1 MRKIA
6 IVTGTSS
13 GFGMLCAVELAKAGF
28 EVISTVRS
36 LDKAENLLRLAEEQG
51 VSDFIQLQTLD
62 VTSEESVRYFADYLS
77 KFSRL
82 DVLVNN
88 AGFAL
93 GGFCEELLL
102 DEYRLQFETNVFG
115 VIAVTQ
121 AVLPIM
127 RKNRAGRIINMSS
140 ISGKFGFPGLSPYTA
155 SKHALEGLSE
165 SLRLELQPF
174 GIDVVLVEPGS
185 YQTNIWS
192 SIDNTTVNSDSP
204 YHFYMEKLL
213 EEIESGKARHGNPLD
228 VAKLVA
234 GIAAQQKTP
243 KLRYP
248 IGKGIK
254 LSLFMKSILPWR
266 LLEKAVLKKLLKN
279 KTRSPL

>member
-1 MRKIA
+1 MKRKTA

-28 EVISTVRS
+28 DVVSTMRN
-36 LDKAENLLRLAEEQG
+36 LDRAENLLKLADVHNVADQ
-51 VSDFIQLQTLD
+51 IHLHPLD
-62 VTSEESVRYFADYLS
+62 VTSAESVSTFTAYIK
-77 KFSRL
+77 KFHSIY
-82 DVLVNN
+82 VLVNN

-93 GGFCEELLL
+93 GGFAEELTV

-127 RKNRAGRIINMSS
+127 RKNRRGRIINMSS

-155 SKHALEGLSE
+155 SKHALEGYSE
-165 SLRLELQPF
+165 SLRLELMPF

-192 SIDNTTVNSDSP
+192 SIDNMTINSESP
-204 YHFYMEKLL
+204 YHFYMEALL
-213 EEIESGKARHGNPLD
+213 EDIETGKGSHGDPLD
-228 VAKLVA
+228 VAKLVTR
-234 GIAAQQKTP
+234 IATSSKTP
-243 KLRYP
+243 KLRYT
-248 IGKGIK
+248 IGKGVR
-254 LSLFMKSILPWR
+254 LSLFLKVILPWKW
-266 LLEKAVLKKLLKN
+266 LEKVILKKLLK
-279 KTRSPL
+279 

>member
-1 MRKIA
+1 MKRKIA

-62 VTSEESVRYFADYLS
+62 VTSEESVRYFAEYIS
-77 KFSRL
+77 KFPSI

-93 GGFCEELLL
+93 GGFCEELSV

-165 SLRLELQPF
+165 SLRLELKPF

-192 SIDNTTVNSDSP
+192 SIDNTTVNSDSH

-213 EEIESGKARHGNPLD
+213 EEIESGKAGHGDPLD

-266 LLEKAVLKKLLKN
+266 LLEKAVLKKLLK
-279 KTRSPL
+279 K

>member
-93 GGFCEELLL
+93 GGFCEELSV

-127 RKNRAGRIINMSS
+127 RKNRTGRIINMSS

-165 SLRLELQPF
+165 SLRLELNPF
-174 GIDVVLVEPGS
+174 GIDVVLIEPGS

-204 YHFYMEKLL
+204 YHFYMERLL
-213 EEIESGKARHGNPLD
+213 NEIESGKAGHGNPLD
-228 VAKLVA
+228 VARLVA
-234 GIAAQQKTP
+234 QIAAQQKTP

-266 LLEKAVLKKLLKN
+266 LLEKAVLKKLLK
-279 KTRSPL
+279 K

>member
-1 MRKIA
+1 MKRKTA

-13 GFGMLCAVELAKAGF
+13 GFGMLCAVELARAGF
-28 EVISTVRS
+28 DVVSTMRN
-36 LDKAENLLRLAEEQG
+36 LDRAENLLKLADRHH
-51 VSDFIQLQTLD
+51 VADHIHLHPLD
-62 VTSEESVRYFADYLS
+62 VTSAESVSTFTTYIK
-77 KFSRL
+77 KFPSI

-93 GGFCEELLL
+93 GGFSEELTV

-121 AVLPIM
+121 AVLPMM
-127 RKNRAGRIINMSS
+127 RKNRRGRIINMSS

-155 SKHALEGLSE
+155 SKHALEGYSE
-165 SLRLELQPF
+165 SLRLELKPF

-192 SIDNTTVNSDSP
+192 SIDNMTINSESP
-204 YHFYMEKLL
+204 YHFYMEALL
-213 EEIESGKARHGNPLD
+213 NDIEKGKGSHGDPLD

-234 GIAAQQKTP
+234 EIATSTKTP

-248 IGKGIK
+248 IGKGVK
-254 LSLFMKSILPWR
+254 LSLFLKTVLPWKW
-266 LLEKAVLKKLLKN
+266 LEKGIFEKLLK
-279 KTRSPL
+279 

>member
-1 MRKIA
+1 MGRKIA

-13 GFGMLCAVELAKAGF
+13 GFGMLCAVELAKVGF
-28 EVISTVRS
+28 EVISTMRD
-36 LDKAENLLRLAEEQG
+36 LDKAEGLLKCADDEN
-51 VSDFIQLQTLD
+51 VSDFIRLHSLD
-62 VTSEESVRYFADYLS
+62 VTSTESIDRFKEYLDGIGTV
-77 KFSRL
+77 

-93 GGFCEELLL
+93 GGFCEELTIE
-102 DEYRLQFETNVFG
+102 EYRLQFETNVFG

-121 AVLPIM
+121 AVLPFM

-155 SKHALEGLSE
+155 SKHALEGFSE
-165 SLRLELQPF
+165 SLRLELKPF

-192 SIDNTTVNSDSP
+192 TIDNMTINKESP
-204 YHFYMEKLL
+204 YQFYMEKLMK
-213 EEIESGKARHGNPLD
+213 EIESGKTGHGHPLD

-234 GIAAQQKTP
+234 QIAGQTKTP

-248 IGKGIK
+248 IGKGVNR
-254 LSLFMKSILPWR
+254 SLLLKTIFPWMWLERGILN
-266 LLEKAVLKKLLKN
+266 KLLK
-279 KTRSPL
+279 

>member
-93 GGFCEELLL
+93 GGFCEELSV

-121 AVLPIM
+121 AILPIM
-127 RKNRAGRIINMSS
+127 RKNRTGRIINMSS

-165 SLRLELQPF
+165 SLRLELKPF

-204 YHFYMEKLL
+204 YHFFMERLL
-213 EEIESGKARHGNPLD
+213 NEIESGKAGHGNPLD
-228 VAKLVA
+228 VARLVA
-234 GIAAQQKTP
+234 QIAAQQKTP

-266 LLEKAVLKKLLKN
+266 LLEKAVLKKLLK
-279 KTRSPL
+279 K

>member
-1 MRKIA
+1 MKRKIA

-62 VTSEESVRYFADYLS
+62 VTSEESVRSFAEYLS
-77 KFSRL
+77 NFPSI

-93 GGFCEELLL
+93 GGFCEELSV

-174 GIDVVLVEPGS
+174 GIDVVLIEPGS

-213 EEIESGKARHGNPLD
+213 DEIESGKAGHGNPLD

-234 GIAAQQKTP
+234 GIAAQQETP

-266 LLEKAVLKKLLKN
+266 LLEKAVLKKLLK
-279 KTRSPL
+279 K

>member
-62 VTSEESVRYFADYLS
+62 VTSEQSVRYFAEYLS
-77 KFSRL
+77 KFSRV

-93 GGFCEELLL
+93 GGFCEELSV

-127 RKNRAGRIINMSS
+127 RKYRTGRIINMSS

-165 SLRLELQPF
+165 SLRLELKPF

-192 SIDNTTVNSDSP
+192 SIDNTTVNRDSP
-204 YHFYMEKLL
+204 YHFYIEKLL
-213 EEIESGKARHGNPLD
+213 NEIESGKAGHGDPLE
-228 VAKLVA
+228 VARLVA
-234 GIAAQQKTP
+234 QIAAQQKTP

-266 LLEKAVLKKLLKN
+266 LLEKAVLKTLLK
-279 KTRSPL
+279 K

>member
-1 MRKIA
+1 MKRKTA

-13 GFGMLCAVELAKAGF
+13 GFGMHCAVELARAGF
-28 EVISTVRS
+28 DVVSTMRN
-36 LDKAENLLRLAEEQG
+36 LDRAEILLKLADG
-51 VSDFIQLQTLD
+51 HHVADRIHLHPLD
-62 VTSEESVRYFADYLS
+62 VTSAESVSTFTTYIK
-77 KFSRL
+77 KFPSI

-93 GGFCEELLL
+93 GGFSEELTI

-127 RKNRAGRIINMSS
+127 RKNRRGRIINMSS
-140 ISGKFGFPGLSPYTA
+140 ISGKFGFPGLSSYTA
-155 SKHALEGLSE
+155 SKHALEGYSE
-165 SLRLELQPF
+165 SLRLELKPF

-192 SIDNTTVNSDSP
+192 SIDKLTIDSESP
-204 YHFYMEKLL
+204 YHFYMKALL
-213 EEIESGKARHGNPLD
+213 RDIESGKGSHGDPLD
-228 VAKLVA
+228 VAKLVTR
-234 GIAAQQKTP
+234 IATSTKTP

-248 IGKGIK
+248 IGRGVK
-254 LSLFMKSILPWR
+254 LSLFLKMILPWKW
-266 LLEKAVLKKLLKN
+266 LENVVIKKLLK
-279 KTRSPL
+279 

>member
-28 EVISTVRS
+28 EVISTLRS

-93 GGFCEELLL
+93 GGFCEELSV

-127 RKNRAGRIINMSS
+127 RKNRTGRIINMSS

-165 SLRLELQPF
+165 SLRLELKPF

-204 YHFYMEKLL
+204 YHFYMERLL
-213 EEIESGKARHGNPLD
+213 NEIESGKAGHGNPLD
-228 VAKLVA
+228 VARLVA
-234 GIAAQQKTP
+234 QIAAQQKTP

-266 LLEKAVLKKLLKN
+266 LLEKAVLKKLLK
-279 KTRSPL
+279 K

>member
-62 VTSEESVRYFADYLS
+62 VTSEESVRFFADYLS

-93 GGFCEELLL
+93 GGFCEELSV

-127 RKNRAGRIINMSS
+127 RKNRTGRIINMSS

-165 SLRLELQPF
+165 SLRLELKPL
-174 GIDVVLVEPGS
+174 GIDVVLIEPGS

-192 SIDNTTVNSDSP
+192 SIDHTTVNRDSS
-204 YHFYMEKLL
+204 YYFYMEKLL
-213 EEIESGKARHGNPLD
+213 DEIESVKAGHGDPLD
-228 VAKLVA
+228 VARLVA
-234 GIAAQQKTP
+234 QIAAQRKTP

-254 LSLFMKSILPWR
+254 MSLFMKSILPWR
-266 LLEKAVLKKLLKN
+266 LLEKAVLKKLLK
-279 KTRSPL
+279 K

>member
-93 GGFCEELLL
+93 GGFCEELSV

-127 RKNRAGRIINMSS
+127 RKNRTGRIINMSS

-165 SLRLELQPF
+165 SLRLELNPF

-204 YHFYMEKLL
+204 YHFYMERLL
-213 EEIESGKARHGNPLD
+213 NEIESGKAGHGNPLD
-228 VAKLVA
+228 VARLVA
-234 GIAAQQKTP
+234 QIAAQQKTP

-266 LLEKAVLKKLLKN
+266 LLEKAVLKKLLK
-279 KTRSPL
+279 K

>member
-1 MRKIA
+1 MKRKIA

-13 GFGMLCAVELAKAGF
+13 GFGMLCAVELAKAGL

-36 LDKAENLLRLAEEQG
+36 LEKAENLLRLAEEQG
-51 VSDFIQLQTLD
+51 VSDFIQLHTLD
-62 VTSEESVRYFADYLS
+62 VTSEESVRSFAAYLS
-77 KFSRL
+77 KFPSI

-93 GGFCEELLL
+93 GGFCEELSV

-121 AVLPIM
+121 TVLPIM
-127 RKNRAGRIINMSS
+127 RKNRTGRIINMSS

-165 SLRLELQPF
+165 SLRLELKPF

-192 SIDNTTVNSDSP
+192 SIDNTTIHRDSP
-204 YHFYMEKLL
+204 YHFYMESLL
-213 EEIESGKARHGNPLD
+213 SEIESGKANHGNPRD
-228 VAKLVA
+228 VAQLVVQ
-234 GIAAQQKTP
+234 IATQKKTP

-254 LSLFMKSILPWR
+254 ISLFMKSIMPWK
-266 LLEKAVLKKLLKN
+266 LLESVILKKLIDFK
-279 KTRSPL
+279 KR

>member
-1 MRKIA
+1 MKRKKA

-28 EVISTVRS
+28 EVISTVKS
-36 LDKAENLLRLAEEQG
+36 LDKAENLLRLAEEKG

-62 VTSEESVRYFADYLS
+62 VTSEESVRDFADYLS

-93 GGFCEELLL
+93 GGFCEELSV

-127 RKNRAGRIINMSS
+127 RKNRTGRIINMSS

-155 SKHALEGLSE
+155 SKHALEGWGE
-165 SLRLELQPF
+165 SLRLELKPF

-192 SIDNTTVNSDSP
+192 SIDNTTVNRDSP
-204 YHFYMEKLL
+204 YYFYMEKLL
-213 EEIESGKARHGNPLD
+213 DEIESSKAGHGNPLD
-228 VAKLVA
+228 VAELVA

-248 IGKGIK
+248 IGKGTK

-266 LLEKAVLKKLLKN
+266 LLEKAVLKKLLK
-279 KTRSPL
+279 K